1 MVNKGTACWSFPRDL
16 PCCQIDAPEEYKPRL
31 LPEVLK
37 LTRVEK
43 WTPME
48 YRYGVFAVSLPL

>member
-1 MVNKGTACWSFPRDL
+1 MLELSKGSAVLS
-16 PCCQIDAPEEYKPRL
+16 DAPEEYKPRL

-48 YRYGVFAVSLPL
+48 YRYGVQ